1 MESYVQY
8 SIAVL
13 AFLHL
18 AKKDGSSGDYTQI
31 IFASLG
37 RNLFEFFPAPTPSLK
52 QCALMLM
59 TKYECQREQ
68 N

>member
-1 MESYVQY
+1 MY

-18 AKKDGSSGDYTQI
+18 AKKDGSSVDYTQI

-37 RNLFEFFPAPTPSLK
+37 RNLFEFFLAPQSFPKTMRANVDD
-52 QCALMLM
+52 QI
-59 TKYECQREQ
+59 
-68 N
+68 